1 MKSDIQ
7 SRADIIF
14 LVDTFYQ
21 QVLVDET
28 IGFIFTDVVKV
39 QLDKHMP
46 VMYDFWCSV
55 LLREQSYQ
63 GNVMLKHIA
72 LNRQVTLTEAHFNQW
87 VFLFKSTIQS
97 LFEGPVVEE
106 AKRRVDAMK
115 QLMMFKVNQSKGD
128 GFIQ

>member
-1 MKSDIQ
+1 MKPDIQ
-7 SRADIIF
+7 TRADIIR

-21 QVLVDET
+21 QVLIDET
-28 IGFIFTDVVKV
+28 IGYIFTDVVKIQV
-39 QLDKHMP
+39 EEHMP

-72 LNRQVTLTEAHFNQW
+72 LNRRVSLTEAHFDRW
-87 VFLFKSTIQS
+87 VFLWNSTIQS

-115 QLMMFKVNQSKGD
+115 QLMMFKVNQSKRD

>member
-1 MKSDIQ
+1 MKPDIQ
-7 SRADIIF
+7 SRADIIL

-21 QVLVDET
+21 QVLIDET
-28 IGFIFTDVVKV
+28 IGYIFTDVVKIQV
-39 QLDKHMP
+39 EEHMP

-72 LNRQVTLTEAHFNQW
+72 LNRRVSLTEAHFDRW
-87 VFLFKSTIQS
+87 VFLWNSTIQS

-115 QLMMFKVNQSKGD
+115 QLMMFKVNQSKRD